1 MRVLPIGALATEPS
15 ASNLKKGN
23 QYIKYPSKKI
33 NNVLLNIFRKKAAS
47 LTIRYLS
54 SEKLIALP
62 TANKKE
68 GNTRSVGVKPC
79 HVACSKGA
87 NAAAPLPGVFTI
99 IIKQMVIPLK
109 TSSAKNLSCCGN
121 FILKKFIEYCHC
133 LLYTSPSPRD

>member
-1 MRVLPIGALATEPS
+1 MGADVKPS
-15 ASNLKKGN
+15 LSNLKKGN

-79 HVACSKGA
+79 HVACSKG
-87 NAAAPLPGVFTI
+87 
-99 IIKQMVIPLK
+99 
-109 TSSAKNLSCCGN
+109 
-121 FILKKFIEYCHC
+121 C
-133 LLYTSPSPRD
+133 LLYTSPSPRDRTRSRMPSSA

>member
-1 MRVLPIGALATEPS
+1 MGAEVIKPS
-15 ASNLKKGN
+15 LSNLKKGN

-33 NNVLLNIFRKKAAS
+33 NNVLLNIFLKKAAS

-62 TANKKE
+62 TANEKE

-87 NAAAPLPGVFTI
+87 NAAAPLPGVLTI
-99 IIKQMVIPLK
+99 IIKQIVIPLK
-109 TSSAKNLSCCGN
+109 TSRAKNRWLG
-121 FILKKFIEYCHC
+121 KFI
-133 LLYTSPSPRD
+133 